1 MVRPFLSSNFGNY
14 GFFEQG
20 EKFARYCLS
29 EQGRKDSADFASM
42 RIRK

>member
-20 EKFARYCLS
+20 GKFAKNRLP
-29 EQGRKDSADFASM
+29 EQGRKAKRGFRFNANPQ
-42 RIRK
+42 